1 MFFASAPFYH
11 SNYPIIRGML
21 KGWIPSTGRFL
32 RKMASKGDVL
42 LSSSEPNLLTSYLY
56 GRLCRKLGV
65 KAVFLTW
72 QNIPYEK
79 RLSGLK
85 LKITEWLLKKNI
97 EMSAGILCGT
107 KQAYEINKRYFRE
120 NTRVE
125 IIPQSGVD
133 VEIFKPGQ
141 ESDFRKKYNL
151 EGKTIFLFG
160 AVFDERKGVFTTIKA
175 FGEVAKKLPEVH
187 LVMIGIGKLW
197 DEART
202 LVKNLNLSD
211 RVTFIDWMPNSEL
224 GKVFCA
230 VDVLVH
236 PSEPYK
242 DWEEQYGWTILQAS
256 ASGLPVIATNIGAIS
271 EAVLD
276 GKTGILI
283 EPKNSEAL
291 AIAMTDLAL
300 NQDKRKLMGENG
312 RKYILENLSHQKVAE
327 KLERFL
333 HSI

>member
-1 MFFASAPFYH
+1 L
-11 SNYPIIRGML
+11 N
-21 KGWIPSTGRFL
+21 
-32 RKMASKGDVL
+32 
-42 LSSSEPNLLTSYLY
+42 
-56 GRLCRKLGV
+56 
-65 KAVFLTW
+65 
-72 QNIPYEK
+72 
-79 RLSGLK
+79 
-85 LKITEWLLKKNI
+85 KNI
-97 EMSAGILCGT
+97 EMCAGILCGT
-107 KQAYEINKRYFRE
+107 KQAYQVNKQYFKE

-133 VEIFKPGQ
+133 IEIFKPGQ

-175 FGEVAKKLPEVH
+175 FEETANKLAEAH

-197 DEART
+197 NDARA
-202 LVKNLNLSD
+202 LVKDLNLTS

-224 GKVFCA
+224 GKVFCT

-256 ASGLPVIATNIGAIS
+256 ASELPVISTNIGAIS
-271 EAVLD
+271 EAVID

-283 EPKNSEAL
+283 EPKNPEAL
-291 AIAMTDLAL
+291 ARAMIDLG
-300 NQDKRKLMGENG
+300 QDPDRRRLMGENG
-312 RKYILENLSHQKVAE
+312 RKYILENLSHEKVAE
-327 KLERFL
+327 RLERFL
-333 HSI
+333 HSL